1 MKWLFNFSIL
11 AFLWSIYYLAKRITG
26 NTLTEPDIL
35 VCGSVIAFC
44 TEMAAYYLI
53 KKYRQK
59 KDGK

>member
-26 NTLTEPDIL
+26 NALTTTDIL

-44 TEMAAYYLI
+44 TGMIAYYLI
-53 KKYRQK
+53 KKYKQK
-59 KDGK
+59 KDVK